1 MSGGVREKRHPGAVF
16 KSSGKIAPGCSFRE
30 FGQNGNRLQFSDTA
44 LIALTTAPDPQAALA
59 EAEALSCEISSTLI
73 NPMRTNYGT
82 REKRI
87 YH

>member
-1 MSGGVREKRHPGAVF
+1 MPTRVG
-16 KSSGKIAPGCSFRE
+16 
-30 FGQNGNRLQFSDTA
+30 FSNHA
-44 LIALTTAPDPQAALA
+44 LIALTTSPDPQAALA